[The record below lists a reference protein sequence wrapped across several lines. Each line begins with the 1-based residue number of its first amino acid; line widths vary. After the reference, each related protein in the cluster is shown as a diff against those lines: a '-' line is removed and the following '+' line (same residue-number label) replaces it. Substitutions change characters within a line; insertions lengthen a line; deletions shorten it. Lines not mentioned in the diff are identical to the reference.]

1 MLFPGNK
8 EQNKRTDINKTGRKT
23 GATLLTNR
31 KELFNDVNKIVIKV
45 GTSSINTEDGK
56 LNRQF
61 MDSMAEQ
68 VSKLHEAGKKIIIV
82 SSGAIGIGIDILDF
96 DNRPKE
102 IPVRQACAAVGQ
114 GLLMQEWG
122 NSFAKHNL
130 KVAQILLTYAS
141 FSNRLTYLNLRN
153 SISTLLSYGV
163 IPIINEN
170 DSTCV
175 NEIEATFGDN
185 DKLSAMVASKIEA
198 DLLIILSDINGLYDK
213 NPKRNKDAKLI
224 SLVEE
229 ITAEIES
236 YGGNPTSMKG
246 VGGMRTKIEAA
257 KICHMSGCYLII
269 ANSGVDNVV
278 TKVLDGGDIGTLF
291 LANQEVYKNRIRWI
305 LLSKTCGSIEVDA
318 GAKDAILSSMSLL
331 PSGVISIHGD
341 FDRGGIVEIVCQGK
355 VFAKGI
361 TDYTS
366 EELEQVKGKHTDMIA
381 DILGYKNYN
390 HVIKKENIGI
400 C

>member
-1 MLFPGNK
+1 LY
-8 EQNKRTDINKTGRKT
+8 D
-23 GATLLTNR
+23 R
-31 KELFNDVNKIVIKV
+31 KELFKDVNRIVVKI

-56 LNRQF
+56 LNKEF
-61 MDSMAEQ
+61 MENMAAQ
-68 VSKLHEAGKKIIIV
+68 VAELHEMGKKVILV

-96 DNRPKE
+96 DTRPKE

-114 GLLMQEWG
+114 GVLMQQWCD
-122 NSFAKHNL
+122 SFAKHNL
-130 KVAQILLTYAS
+130 KVAQILLTYES

-170 DSTCV
+170 DSTSV

-185 DKLSAMVASKIEA
+185 DKLSAMLASKMEA
-198 DLLIILSDINGLYDK
+198 DLLIILSDIDGLYDK
-213 NPKRNKDAKLI
+213 NPKRNDNAKLL

-229 ITAEIES
+229 ITPEIES
-236 YGGNPTSMKG
+236 YGGSPTSMKG

-257 KICHMSGCYLII
+257 KICYMAGCYMII
-269 ANSGVDNVV
+269 TNSATGNVI
-278 TKVLDGGDIGTLF
+278 TKVLAGENIGTLF
-291 LANQEVYKNRIRWI
+291 LANQDVHKNRIRWI
-305 LLSKTCGSIEVDA
+305 LLSKSCGAIEVDA
-318 GAKDAILSSMSLL
+318 GAKEAILNSMSLL
-331 PSGVISIHGD
+331 PSGVIGVDDH
-341 FDRGGIVEIVCQGK
+341 FDRGEIVELVCEGE

-366 EELEQVKGKHTDMIA
+366 EELEKVKGQHTDMIT

>member
-1 MLFPGNK
+1 MQFPENK
-8 EQNKRTDINKTGRKT
+8 KGKITLKRA
-23 GATLLTNR
+23 GASLLYDR
-31 KELFNDVNKIVIKV
+31 KELFKDVNRIVVKI

-61 MDSMAEQ
+61 MENMAAQ
-68 VSKLHEAGKKIIIV
+68 VAELHEMGKKVILV

-96 DNRPKE
+96 DTRPKE

-114 GLLMQEWG
+114 GVLMQQWCD
-122 NSFAKHNL
+122 SFAKHNL
-130 KVAQILLTYAS
+130 KVAQILLTYES

-170 DSTCV
+170 DSTSV

-185 DKLSAMVASKIEA
+185 DKLSAMLASKMEA
-198 DLLIILSDINGLYDK
+198 DLLIILSDIDGLYDK
-213 NPKRNKDAKLI
+213 NPKRNDDAKLL

-229 ITAEIES
+229 ITPEIES
-236 YGGNPTSMKG
+236 YGGSPTSMKG

-257 KICHMSGCYLII
+257 KICYMAGCYMII
-269 ANSGVDNVV
+269 ANSAAGNVI
-278 TKVLDGGDIGTLF
+278 TKVLAGENIGTLF
-291 LANQEVYKNRIRWI
+291 LANQEVHKNRIRWI
-305 LLSKTCGSIEVDA
+305 LLSKSCGAIEVDA
-318 GAKDAILSSMSLL
+318 GAKEAILNSMSLL
-331 PSGVISIHGD
+331 PSGVIGVDGD
-341 FDRGGIVEIVCQGK
+341 FDRGEIVELVCEGE

-366 EELEQVKGKHTDMIA
+366 KELEKVKGQHTDTIT

>member
-1 MLFPGNK
+1 LY
-8 EQNKRTDINKTGRKT
+8 D
-23 GATLLTNR
+23 R
-31 KELFNDVNKIVIKV
+31 KELFKDVNRIVVKI

-61 MDSMAEQ
+61 MENMAAQ
-68 VSKLHEAGKKIIIV
+68 VAELHEMGKKVILV

-96 DNRPKE
+96 DSRPKE

-114 GLLMQEWG
+114 SVLMQQWCQ
-122 NSFAKHNL
+122 SFAKHNL
-130 KVAQILLTYAS
+130 KVAQILLTYDS

-170 DSTCV
+170 DSTSV

-185 DKLSAMVASKIEA
+185 DKLSAMVASKMEA
-198 DLLIILSDINGLYDK
+198 DLLIILSDIDGLYDK
-213 NPKRNKDAKLI
+213 NPKRNNDAKLL

-229 ITAEIES
+229 ITPEIES
-236 YGGNPTSMKG
+236 YGGSPTSMKG

-257 KICHMSGCYLII
+257 KICYMSGCYMII
-269 ANSGVDNVV
+269 TNSATGNVV
-278 TKVLDGGDIGTLF
+278 TKVLSGEDIGTLF
-291 LANQEVYKNRIRWI
+291 LANQDVHKNRIRWI
-305 LLSKTCGSIEVDA
+305 LLSKSCGSIEVDA
-318 GAKDAILSSMSLL
+318 GAREAILNSMSLL
-331 PSGVISIHGD
+331 PSGVTGVGGE
-341 FDRGGIVEIVCQGK
+341 FDRGEIVEIVCEGE

-366 EELEQVKGKHTDMIA
+366 EELELVKGQHTDLIA

>member
-1 MLFPGNK
+1 MIDRN
-8 EQNKRTDINKTGRKT
+8 
-23 GATLLTNR
+23 
-31 KELFNDVNKIVIKV
+31 ELFSDVNKIVVKI
-45 GTSSINTEDGK
+45 GTSSINTESGK
-56 LNRQF
+56 LNHHF
-61 MDSMAEQ
+61 MDNMAAQ
-68 VSKLHEAGKKIIIV
+68 VARLHEQGKRVILV

-96 DNRPKE
+96 DSRPRE

-114 GLLMQEWG
+114 GVLMQEWSK
-122 NSFAKHNL
+122 SFAKHDL
-130 KVAQILLTYAS
+130 KVAQILLTYQS

-170 DSTCV
+170 DSTCE

-185 DKLSAMVASKIEA
+185 DKLSAMVASKMEA
-198 DLLIILSDINGLYDK
+198 DLLVILSDIDGLYDK
-213 NPKRNKDAKLI
+213 NPKRNDDATLL
-224 SLVEE
+224 SVVEE
-229 ITAEIES
+229 ITPEIES
-236 YGGNPTSMKG
+236 YGGSPTSMKG

-257 KICHMSGCYLII
+257 RICNLAGCYMLI
-269 ANSGVDNVV
+269 ANSNVENV
-278 TKVLDGGDIGTLF
+278 ITKALDGDQIGTVF

-305 LLSKTCGSIEVDA
+305 LLSKSCGTIEVDA
-318 GAKDAILSSMSLL
+318 GAKEAILNSMSLL
-331 PSGVISIHGD
+331 PSGIVNLSGD
-341 FDRGGIVEIVCQGK
+341 FDRGDIVEIECNGD

-361 TDYTS
+361 TDYNST
-366 EELEQVKGKHTDMIA
+366 ELEKVRGKHTNEIA

>member
-1 MLFPGNK
+1 M
-8 EQNKRTDINKTGRKT
+8 EDRKDHF
-23 GATLLTNR
+23 
-31 KELFNDVNKIVIKV
+31 KDVNRVVIKV
-45 GTSSINTEDGK
+45 GTSSISTEEGK
-56 LNRQF
+56 LNHQL
-61 MDSMAEQ
+61 MDRIAAQVAEM
-68 VSKLHEAGKKIIIV
+68 HEMGKKVILV
-82 SSGAIGIGIDILDF
+82 SSGAIGIGIDVLDF
-96 DNRPKE
+96 DTRPKE

-114 GLLMQEWG
+114 SILMQEWS
-122 NSFAKHNL
+122 NSFAKYNL
-130 KVAQILLTYAS
+130 KVAQILLTYES

-185 DKLSAMVASKIEA
+185 DKLSAMVASKMEA
-198 DLLIILSDINGLYDK
+198 DLLIILSDIDGLYDK
-213 NPKRNKDAKLI
+213 NPKRNADAQLLSI
-224 SLVEE
+224 VEE
-229 ITAEIES
+229 ITPVIES

-257 KICHMSGCYLII
+257 KICHMSGCYLVI
-269 ANSGVDNVV
+269 ANSNVDNVV
-278 TKVLDGGDIGTLF
+278 TSVLAGEDIGTLF
-291 LANQEVYKNRIRWI
+291 LANLEVHKNRIRWI
-305 LLSKTCGSIEVDA
+305 LLSRTSGSIAVDA
-318 GAKDAILSSMSLL
+318 GARDAILNSMSLL
-331 PSGVISIHGD
+331 PSGVVAVNGKYG
-341 FDRGGIVEIVCQGK
+341 RGEIVELTCGGV

-366 EELEQVKGKHTDMIA
+366 EELEKVKGQHTDMIA

>member
-1 MLFPGNK
+1 MY
-8 EQNKRTDINKTGRKT
+8 D
-23 GATLLTNR
+23 R
-31 KELFNDVNKIVIKV
+31 KELFKDVNRIVVKI

-56 LNRQF
+56 LNKEF
-61 MDSMAEQ
+61 MENMAAQ
-68 VSKLHEAGKKIIIV
+68 VAELHEMGKKVILV

-96 DNRPKE
+96 DTRPKE

-114 GLLMQEWG
+114 GVLMQQWCD
-122 NSFAKHNL
+122 SFAKHNL
-130 KVAQILLTYAS
+130 KVAQILLTYES

-170 DSTCV
+170 DSTSV

-185 DKLSAMVASKIEA
+185 DKLSAMLASKMEA
-198 DLLIILSDINGLYDK
+198 DLLIILSDIDGLYDK
-213 NPKRNKDAKLI
+213 NPKRNDNAKLL

-229 ITAEIES
+229 ITPEIES
-236 YGGNPTSMKG
+236 YGGSPTSMKG

-257 KICHMSGCYLII
+257 KICYMAGCYMII
-269 ANSGVDNVV
+269 TNSATGNVI
-278 TKVLDGGDIGTLF
+278 TKVLAGENIGTLF
-291 LANQEVYKNRIRWI
+291 LANQDVHKNRIRWI
-305 LLSKTCGSIEVDA
+305 LLSKSCGAIEVDA
-318 GAKDAILSSMSLL
+318 GAKEAILNSMSLL
-331 PSGVISIHGD
+331 PSGVIGVDDH
-341 FDRGGIVEIVCQGK
+341 FDRGEIVELVCEGE

-366 EELEQVKGKHTDMIA
+366 EELEKVKGQHTDMIT

>member
-1 MLFPGNK
+1 M
-8 EQNKRTDINKTGRKT
+8 TD
-23 GATLLTNR
+23 R
-31 KELFNDVNKIVIKV
+31 KELFSDVNKIVIKI
-45 GTSSINTEDGK
+45 GTSSINTEDGR
-56 LNRQF
+56 LNHQF
-61 MDSMAEQ
+61 MENMAAQ
-68 VSKLHEAGKKIIIV
+68 VAELHEMGKKVILV

-96 DNRPKE
+96 DSRPKE

-114 GLLMQEWG
+114 GVLMQQWS
-122 NSFAKHNL
+122 NAFAKHNL
-130 KVAQILLTYAS
+130 KVAQMLLTYGS

-170 DSTCV
+170 DSTSV

-185 DKLSAMVASKIEA
+185 DKLSAMVASKTEA
-198 DLLIILSDINGLYDK
+198 DLLIILSDIDGLYDK
-213 NPKRNKDAKLI
+213 NPKRNHNATLL

-229 ITAEIES
+229 ITPEVES

-257 KICHMSGCYLII
+257 KICHMSGCYMVIS
-269 ANSGVDNVV
+269 NSATENVISRI
-278 TKVLDGGDIGTLF
+278 LDGEMIGTLF
-291 LANQEVYKNRIRWI
+291 LANQEVHKNRIRWI
-305 LLSKTCGSIEVDA
+305 LLSKSCGAIEVDA
-318 GAKDAILSSMSLL
+318 GAREAILNSMSLL
-331 PSGVISIHGD
+331 PSGVIGVHGD
-341 FDRGGIVEIVCQGK
+341 FDRGEIVEIMCDDQ

-366 EELEQVKGKHTDMIA
+366 EELDMVKGQHTDMIA

-390 HVIKKENIGI
+390 HVIKKENTGI